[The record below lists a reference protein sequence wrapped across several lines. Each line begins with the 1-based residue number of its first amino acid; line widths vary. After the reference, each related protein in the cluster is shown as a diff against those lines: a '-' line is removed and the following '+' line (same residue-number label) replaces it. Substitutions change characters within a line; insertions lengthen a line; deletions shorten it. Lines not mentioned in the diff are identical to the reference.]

1 MYEHIIVGAG
11 LAGCVLA
18 ERIANV
24 LGEKVLVVEKRDH
37 LGGNCYDYYDEA
49 GLLVHKYGP
58 HIFHTQLK
66 EVWEYLSRFTK
77 WRPYQ
82 HRVLGCVDGKKS
94 PSPST

>member
-1 MYEHIIVGAG
+1 MYDYIIVGAG

-24 LGEKVLVVEKRDH
+24 LEEEVLVIEKRDH

-58 HIFHTQLK
+58 HIFHTQIS
-66 EVWEYLSRFTK
+66 YGF
-77 WRPYQ
+77 
-82 HRVLGCVDGKKS
+82 
-94 PSPST
+94 